1 MRILHRPGSIACAAA
16 LLLGLAGARAAAADR
31 VVDVGGGQTVKIA
44 TDRPLKIAIFS
55 EGANNSA
62 MQASIDGARKAA
74 AELGWSIDVFD
85 GKFDAVTQVNQLQSA
100 LTRGYDAWI
109 LKAVEGNAVCDIAT
123 RQAPTAD
130 IAVVTAVLPIC
141 GRASNEGEA
150 LWSPGT
156 LAYIGGSETPLAFFR
171 GLDRMGQEN
180 PGPQKLGVITGP
192 ELNPITKN
200 HEAALK
206 MMRAKYPNIEI
217 KAIART
223 DYSTPVAMERA
234 GPMVQANPDITLYYT
249 AFSNLAKGLVPVLE
263 QAGRLDKVRVYDN
276 GATAWAIEALE
287 AGKIRLSTANRL
299 KSNTYDA
306 VLAIDKARKGEPVV
320 HVIGDLGA
328 PLVEGQPPTD
338 PYLIDAKN
346 AAGFKPEVE

>member
-1 MRILHRPGSIACAAA
+1 MSILDKKRAVACAGV
-16 LLLGLAGARAAAADR
+16 LSLGLAGAHAAAAER
-31 VVDVGGGQTVKIA
+31 AIDVGAGQTVRIA
-44 TDRPLKIAIFS
+44 TERPLKIAIFS

-62 MQASIDGARKAA
+62 MQASIEGAKKAA
-74 AELGWSIDVFD
+74 AELGWRIDVFD

-100 LTRGYDAWI
+100 LARGYDAWI

-123 RQAPTAD
+123 RQAPANN
-130 IAVVTAVLPIC
+130 IAVVVAVLPIC

-156 LAYIGGSETPLAFFR
+156 LAYIGGAETPMAFFQ
-171 GLDRMGQEN
+171 GLDRMAREN

-192 ELNPITKN
+192 ELNSITKN
-200 HEAALK
+200 HEAALR
-206 MMRAKYPNIEI
+206 MMRERYPDIEI
-217 KAIART
+217 KAVART
-223 DYSTPVAMERA
+223 DYSTPMAMERA

-263 QAGRLDKVRVYDN
+263 QAGRLDKVKVYDN
-276 GATAWAIEALE
+276 GATAWVVAALKS
-287 AGKIRLSTANRL
+287 GKIRLSTANRL
-299 KSNTYDA
+299 KSNTRDA

-338 PYLIDAKN
+338 PYLIDVQN
-346 AAGFKPEVE
+346 AADFKPEVD

>member
-1 MRILHRPGSIACAAA
+1 MMLLRRTSSYARVAA
-16 LLLGLAGARAAAADR
+16 LVFGLASAQAGAADR
-31 VVDVGGGQTVKIA
+31 VVDVGTGLTVKIA
-44 TDRPLKIAIFS
+44 TDRPLKIALFS

-74 AELGWSIDVFD
+74 AELGWTVDVFD

-123 RQAPTAD
+123 RQAPAAN

-141 GRASNEGEA
+141 GRASNEGDA
-150 LWSPGT
+150 LWAPGT

-171 GLDRMGQEN
+171 GLERMAEEN

-206 MMRAKYPNIEI
+206 MLRAKFPNIEI

-263 QAGRLDKVRVYDN
+263 QAGRLDKVKVYDN
-276 GATAWAIEALE
+276 GATAWAVEALK

-306 VLAIDKARKGEPVV
+306 VMAIDKARRGDPVM
-320 HVIGDLGA
+320 HVLGDLGA
-328 PLVEGQPPTD
+328 PLVAGQPPTD

-346 AAGFKPEVE
+346 AAAFKPEVD

>member
-1 MRILHRPGSIACAAA
+1 MRMLDKKRISACAAA
-16 LLLGLAGARAAAADR
+16 MALALAGGHAEAADR
-31 VVDVGGGQTVKIA
+31 AIDIGGGQTVKIA

-62 MQASIDGARKAA
+62 MQASIDGAKKAA
-74 AELGWSIDVFD
+74 AELGWTIDVFD

-100 LTRGYDAWI
+100 VTRGYDAWI

-123 RQAPTAD
+123 RQAPAAN

-156 LAYIGGSETPLAFFR
+156 LAYIGGAETPLAFFR
-171 GLDRMGQEN
+171 GLDRMAQEN

-206 MMRAKYPNIEI
+206 MMRAKYPSIEI

-263 QAGRLDKVRVYDN
+263 QAGRLDKVKVYDN
-276 GATAWAIEALE
+276 GATAWAINALKT
-287 AGKIRLSTANRL
+287 GKIRLSTANRL
-299 KSNTYDA
+299 KSNTYNA
-306 VLAIDKARKGEPVV
+306 VFAVDKARKGEPVV

-346 AAGFKPEVE
+346 AASFKPEVE